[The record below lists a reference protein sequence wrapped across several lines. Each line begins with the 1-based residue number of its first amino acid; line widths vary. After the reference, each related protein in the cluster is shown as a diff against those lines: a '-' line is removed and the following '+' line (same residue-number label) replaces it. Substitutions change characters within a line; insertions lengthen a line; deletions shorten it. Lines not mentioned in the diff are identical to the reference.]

1 MPLEGNPAAVVDG
14 EGIPEALMQ
23 RIALNQH
30 LSETVFLLPPEA
42 KENHAR
48 LRIFTPEIEMPFAGH
63 PVVAAAHVLLSEGVV
78 TPVPGEALRLET
90 PAGIIPVEA
99 GFSPDGHR
107 LYTMT
112 QRPPVFRAADVDA
125 AEVASWL
132 GLGPEDVV
140 LVEYVSTGAEWL
152 IAQVA
157 SLDAMLRVVPDVM
170 RLQGRE
176 ISIFCI
182 GAAAPEAAVRVRT
195 FAAGI
200 GMLEDPVTGSSNGC
214 IGALV
219 ARDGMLG
226 ARDGAIEYVAE
237 QGIEM
242 GQPGRVF
249 VRVSGAPDAL
259 SVQVGGEA
267 VTVLRGELLLPDSA

>member
-30 LSETVFLLPPEA
+30 LSETVFLLPPE
-42 KENHAR
+42 KQENHAR
-48 LRIFTPEIEMPFAGH
+48 LRIFTPKIEMPFAGH

-78 TPVPGEALRLET
+78 TPAPGEALRLET
-90 PAGIIPVEA
+90 PAGIIPVEVRA
-99 GFSPDGHR
+99 SPDGHR
-107 LYTMT
+107 LYAMT

-152 IAQVA
+152 TAQVA
-157 SLDAMLRVVPDVM
+157 SLEAMLRVVPDVM

-214 IGALV
+214 IGALI
-219 ARDGMLG
+219 ARDRMLD
-226 ARDGAIEYVAE
+226 ASDGAIEYVAE
-237 QGIEM
+237 QGVEM

-249 VRVSGAPDAL
+249 VRVSGDPHAL

-267 VTVLRGELLLPDSA
+267 VTVLRGELLLPGSA